1 MLAFKCCYI
10 GFLESEFT
18 RFRLEGSVASYQLA
32 LPTWTSKLHPY
43 AVWLGCTDIDEQQF
57 YSPKLKHR
65 VLRWSLF
72 SRIPS
77 HLICQTIQFK
87 KHQISRRFSLVTRIS
102 GGKA

>member
-43 AVWLGCTDIDEQQF
+43 PVWLGCTDIDEQTNATILL
-57 YSPKLKHR
+57 PKAQAQSSQM
-65 VLRWSLF
+65 VF
-72 SRIPS
+72 I
-77 HLICQTIQFK
+77 
-87 KHQISRRFSLVTRIS
+87 
-102 GGKA
+102 

>member
-32 LPTWTSKLHPY
+32 LPTWT
-43 AVWLGCTDIDEQQF
+43 
-57 YSPKLKHR
+57 
-65 VLRWSLF
+65 RWSLF
-72 SRIPS
+72 SHIPS

-87 KHQISRRFSLVTRIS
+87 KHQIFRRFSLVTRIS